1 MKVMKKFATTIL
13 VAAMGLSLV
22 ACGKSAKKITGK
34 EFKKALTKED
44 YAVEEGD
51 SDDSEEEYIAYNEDG
66 SIMFMYELFE
76 SKSEAKAYWQ
86 DAYDTIDEAIDDEEF
101 DGDLEKKS
109 NKITAKGTFED
120 NDYFDGDA
128 YIVVVRAEEM
138 VITAYAQDTGK
149 STIKEVDK
157 LMEALGY

>member
-1 MKVMKKFATTIL
+1 MKALKKFATTIL

-34 EFKKALTKED
+34 EFKKALKND
-44 YAVEEGD
+44 YTVEEGD
-51 SDDSEEEYIAYNEDG
+51 SEDSEEEYIAYNEDG
-66 SIMFMYELFE
+66 SIMFIYELFE

-86 DAYDTIDEAIDDEEF
+86 DAYDTIDEAIDNEEF

-120 NDYFDGDA
+120 NEYFDGDA
-128 YIVVVRAEEM
+128 YIVVIRAEEM
-138 VITAYAQDTGK
+138 VITAYAQDTSK
-149 STIKEVDK
+149 STIKEVDGAI
-157 LMEALGY
+157 EDLGF